1 MWPCLYPPCKTQ
13 HFNEIP
19 SLGFQNA
26 FLLLKL
32 CLWRVPQPLPH
43 THSHKEQQCSG
54 PINVQV
60 LYAGLHRMHL
70 PSGGTQAEKHL
81 QLLYP
86 TAKGTMAHQG
96 VVLATISLQNPAA
109 LSHFCQVEGPR
120 GAGPLLGLCILEL
133 EQEQSPIGA
142 GTSVTG
148 ARCLCIPE
156 AMCQWER
163 CISAG
168 ALL

>member
-1 MWPCLYPPCKTQ
+1 
-13 HFNEIP
+13 
-19 SLGFQNA
+19 
-26 FLLLKL
+26 
-32 CLWRVPQPLPH
+32 
-43 THSHKEQQCSG
+43 
-54 PINVQV
+54 
-60 LYAGLHRMHL
+60 
-70 PSGGTQAEKHL
+70 
-81 QLLYP
+81 
-86 TAKGTMAHQG
+86 MAHQG

-142 GTSVTG
+142 GTSVMG